1 MKKLTF
7 SALALAFSAVALAI
21 AALLQPAARAG
32 DAEKGLCGDDM
43 FCEACGD
50 GAVTFDAELTFLRY
64 HQSGGV
70 LASNS
75 QPAEFGFD
83 PAPRF
88 VAGYEACNGLG
99 IRGRYWFF
107 DHSAVTND
115 GVEYAIDTYN
125 LDVEGYKRIALGSQT
140 SIEMSGGIR
149 YNEFEQSDNFTNIE
163 TGSLGLSNG
172 FKGIGGTVGLQGNH
186 RFGNGLGLYAR
197 ARWSIVQGDDLL
209 GDAGGFENDVLPYL
223 QPDSTHSQ
231 TEIGIGIDWSRCL
244 ANGAVLTVGVGGEWQ
259 QWDEYAVGRD
269 GAGETV
275 LADAAFGG
283 LVAKLGVAY

>member
-1 MKKLTF
+1 MRKLT
-7 SALALAFSAVALAI
+7 FSAVALAI
-21 AALLQPAARAG
+21 AALLQPVARAG
-32 DAEKGLCGDDM
+32 DSEKGLCGDDM

-50 GAVTFDAELTFLRY
+50 GAVTFDCELTFLRY

-88 VAGYEACNGLG
+88 VAGYEGCNGLG

-107 DHSAVTND
+107 DHSALTDD

-125 LDVEGYKRIALGSQT
+125 LDLEGYKRIALGCQT
-140 SIEMSGGIR
+140 SIEVSGGIR
-149 YNEFEQSDNFTNIE
+149 YNEFDQSD
-163 TGSLGLSNG
+163 SLGLSNG

-197 ARWSIVQGDDLL
+197 VRWSIVQGDDEL
-209 GDAGGFENDVLPYL
+209 AEGGRFQRACPALISNRTRPILRPRSASV
-223 QPDSTHSQ
+223 S
-231 TEIGIGIDWSRCL
+231 IGR
-244 ANGAVLTVGVGGEWQ
+244 
-259 QWDEYAVGRD
+259 
-269 GAGETV
+269 
-275 LADAAFGG
+275 
-283 LVAKLGVAY
+283 VAWPTAPC